1 MQEVEMRDELV
12 MVVARNR
19 IRVLAE
25 ITTVMAHRRVDLA
38 GMVVSC
44 SQESD
49 TLSAVFTVRPTSPHD
64 IDMLHKRLNRV
75 VDVIKVV
82 ALTEDVAHQREGVL
96 IKVAANTNQRVTLLD
111 IVRAF
116 NAELV
121 EVSPT
126 TMTFALQSTPAQ
138 IRSLQEMLRCHRVLE
153 MVTIGSSGIPR
164 GAQTVHQHRSR
175 REVFA

>member
-1 MQEVEMRDELV
+1 MPDKLV

-44 SQESD
+44 NQESD
-49 TLSAVFTVRPTSPHD
+49 TLSAVYTVRPASPRD
-64 IDMLHKRLNRV
+64 MDMLHKRLNRV
-75 VDVIKVV
+75 VDVIKV
-82 ALTEDVAHQREGVL
+82 
-96 IKVAANTNQRVTLLD
+96 AANTSQRVTLLD

-121 EVSPT
+121 EVSPA
-126 TMTFALQSTPAQ
+126 TMTFAF
-138 IRSLQEMLRCHRVLE
+138 HRVLE
-153 MVTIGSSGIPR
+153 MVTIGSSSIPR
-164 GAQTVHQHRSR
+164 GAHTVHQHRPR